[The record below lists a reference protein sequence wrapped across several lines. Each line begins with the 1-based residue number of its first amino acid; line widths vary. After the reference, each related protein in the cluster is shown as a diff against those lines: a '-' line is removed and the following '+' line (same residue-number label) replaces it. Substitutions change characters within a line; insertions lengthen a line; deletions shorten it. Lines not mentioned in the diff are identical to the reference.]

1 MKNIAII
8 TGGDS
13 AEYSISLQSA
23 QTVRNNLP
31 HYIKSYM
38 VHVKGEHWDVLI
50 DQQYVPVNKNNF
62 SFLQNGMPIQ
72 FDAVFMALHGPP
84 AENGIIQHYFDAL
97 NIPYTCC
104 SAAISALTFDKHK
117 CNNQLNACGYT
128 CATSFLLSEDDAIDE
143 EKIITKVGLP
153 CFVKPN
159 ASGSSYGV
167 SKVTI
172 QNELNKAISTAFV
185 HDKQVLIEQ
194 FIDGVEV
201 SCGVYTDGNNTQTF
215 PITEIVS
222 ENDFFDYEAK
232 YEGKSKEITPARI
245 TDRLTKNIQQT
256 TQAIYNQM
264 GLEGICRIDYIIMN
278 DIPYIIEINTIPG
291 LSDESIIPKQIS
303 TAELTLSKIFEI
315 CLLNSMNK

>member
-13 AEYSISLQSA
+13 AEYNISLESA
-23 QTVRNNLP
+23 QTVLEHLP
-31 HYIKSYM
+31 DDVHPYI
-38 VHVKGEHWDVLI
+38 VHLKGEDWDVII
-50 DQQYVPVNKNNF
+50 DEQYIPINKDNF
-62 SFLQNGMPIQ
+62 SFAYENNTVQ

-84 AENGIIQHYFDAL
+84 AENGIIQTYFDVL
-97 NIPYTCC
+97 NIPYTSC
-104 SAAISALTFDKHK
+104 SAALSALTFDKYK
-117 CNNQLNACGYT
+117 CNTKLKEWGYS
-128 CATSFLLSEDDAIDE
+128 CATSLLLSEE
-143 EKIITKVGLP
+143 TSVNEQKIIEVVGLP

-167 SKVTI
+167 SKVSS
-172 QNELNKAISTAFV
+172 QDELEKAINAAFA

-194 FIDGVEV
+194 FIDGIEV
-201 SCGVYTDGNNTQTF
+201 SCGVYADGKKVHTL

-232 YEGKSKEITPARI
+232 YEGKSEEITPARI
-245 TDRLTKNIQQT
+245 NESLTKNIQQNT
-256 TQAIYNQM
+256 ECIYKQM

-278 DIPYIIEINTIPG
+278 NTPYIIEINTIPG
-291 LSDESIIPKQIS
+291 LSKESIIPKQIAAAGH
-303 TAELTLSKIFEI
+303 TLAEIFEI